1 MAVRKGMGQVT
12 VGTLNTGRSPSVRLG
27 EQNGG
32 DSPPTRL
39 PTSRVLLPTPRPS
52 EARSTPMVATFR
64 PALWMTTSRGEH
76 RNMLY
81 KRHFVRFV
89 WTGSRG
95 ASISHGPRGRAGA
108 RTDRRAVPG
117 LKRDATATR
126 PGRPFGTPKS
136 ADAPEDLSILAQSLD
151 TRTGPVS

>member
-89 WTGSRG
+89 WTGSVG
-95 ASISHGPRGRAGA
+95 QAFP
-108 RTDRRAVPG
+108 
-117 LKRDATATR
+117 
-126 PGRPFGTPKS
+126 
-136 ADAPEDLSILAQSLD
+136 
-151 TRTGPVS
+151 TGPGDEPAHVPIVEPCRG